1 MKKVVFSVTKLGRT
15 EQKFSGI
22 GYVTDE
28 DLITACIGKNGKPYI
43 RVFEDCLKDC
53 FPVKDDE
60 YNGEYYEIREVEV
73 TTKYG
78 SKETKE
84 IEVYYSIWFKFVR

>member
-15 EQKFSGI
+15 ESKISGI

-73 TTKYG
+73 ETKYG
-78 SKETKE
+78 STDTRE

>member
-15 EQKFSGI
+15 KQKFSGI

-73 TTKYG
+73 ETKYG

-84 IEVYYSIWFKFVR
+84 IEIYYSIWFKFVR

>member
-1 MKKVVFSVTKLGRT
+1 MFSLLPNGKA

-43 RVFEDCLKDC
+43 RVFEDCLKNC

-73 TTKYG
+73 ETKYG

>member
-60 YNGEYYEIREVEV
+60 HNGEYYEIREVEIE
-73 TTKYG
+73 TKYG
-78 SKETKE
+78 STETRE
-84 IEVYYSIWFKFVR
+84 IEVYYSI